1 MGAICPLEAPLPTG
15 RKLDAI
21 FFDAAMTLIHPHP
34 GVGAVYADVARRYGV
49 DVPAEVLDRT
59 FVQAWASARKRAVG
73 SPYGKTEMQGRLFWR
88 AVVAQTFALAGARM
102 PADPYFQIVY
112 DAFASPDCWRVF
124 DDVAPALDRVHAAG
138 ARTGIISNFDT
149 RLDGLLEGLGLT
161 GRFDFLTVSCH
172 VGVEKPD
179 PAIFD
184 AARMKTGL
192 AAERLGFIG
201 DQPQDDGAGA
211 TAAGWNVCLVDRF
224 GKLDGVEYTTQ
235 PDLVAA
241 VEHLLS

>member
-1 MGAICPLEAPLPTG
+1 MSSE
-15 RKLDAI
+15 RKLDAV
-21 FFDAAMTLIHPHP
+21 FFDVAMTLIHPYP
-34 GVGAVYADVARRYGV
+34 GVGAVYGDVARQFGI
-49 DVPAEVLDRT
+49 DVPSDVLDRT
-59 FVQAWASARKRAVG
+59 FMQAWAETRKKAVG
-73 SPYGKTEMQGRLFWR
+73 SPYGKTEMQGKLFWR

-124 DDVAPALDRVHAAG
+124 DDVEPALERVHGVG
-138 ARTGIISNFDT
+138 AKTGIISNFDT
-149 RLDGLLEGLGLT
+149 RLDGLLDGLGLAKY
-161 GRFDFLTVSCH
+161 FDYLTVSCH

-184 AARMKTGL
+184 AARMKTEL
-192 AAERLGFIG
+192 PAERLGFVG
-201 DQPQDDGAGA
+201 DQPSDDGAGA
-211 TAAGWNVCLVDRF
+211 TAAGWNVCLVDRK
-224 GKLDGVEYTTQ
+224 GRLGDCGYPTR